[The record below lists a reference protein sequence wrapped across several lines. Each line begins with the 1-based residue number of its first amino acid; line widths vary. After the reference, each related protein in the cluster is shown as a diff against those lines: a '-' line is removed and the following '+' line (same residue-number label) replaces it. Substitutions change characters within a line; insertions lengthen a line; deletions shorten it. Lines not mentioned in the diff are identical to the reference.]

1 MPKGAVS
8 TPAVPEVTVLV
19 VNQKPVKNIQEL
31 KLIFDALTP
40 GANVAITFQSQG
52 KNLAIEGVVK
62 QK

>member
-19 VNQKPVKNIQEL
+19 INQQPVKNIQEL
-31 KLIFDALTP
+31 KQILDTLAP
-40 GANVAITFQSQG
+40 GQNVAITFQSQG

>member
-1 MPKGAVS
+1 MPQGAVS

-31 KLIFDALTP
+31 KLILDTLTP

>member
-31 KLIFDALTP
+31 KQILDSLTP
-40 GANVAITFQSQG
+40 GANVAISFQAQG
-52 KNLAIEGVVK
+52 KTLAIESVVK